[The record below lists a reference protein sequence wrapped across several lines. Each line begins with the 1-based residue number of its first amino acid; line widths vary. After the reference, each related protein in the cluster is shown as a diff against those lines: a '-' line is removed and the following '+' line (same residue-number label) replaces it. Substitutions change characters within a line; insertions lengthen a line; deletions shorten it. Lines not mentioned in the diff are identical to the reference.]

1 MTDGR
6 IELMGAICGDIIG
19 STYEFNPTWRYKF
32 QMFRPHSTFT
42 DDTVMTVAVADWVM
56 NGGDLTEIL
65 RKWGLKYPFIGYGPM
80 FFEWLTSSNPQPYNS
95 YGNGSAMR
103 VSPVGWMA
111 KNETEALELAK
122 HTAEIT
128 HNHPEGIKGAQAVAL
143 AIYLAKKGTSKDEIR
158 RTIHRKFGYNLK
170 RTCDEIRESYKF
182 HATCQKSVPESIICF
197 LESEGY
203 EDAVRLAVT
212 LGGDADTMAC
222 IAGSIASAYYKTIPD
237 KIAGPC
243 LDILPED
250 IYEIVMNFSII
261 HSLN

>member
-1 MTDGR
+1 MTDNR

-19 STYEFNPTWRYKF
+19 SAYEFNSTKRYKF
-32 QMFRPHSTFT
+32 QLLRAQNTFT
-42 DDTVMTVAVADWVM
+42 DDTVMTIAVADWLM
-56 NGGDLTEIL
+56 NGGDLAVIL

-80 FFEWLTSSNPQPYNS
+80 FFDWLTSSNPKPYNS
-95 YGNGSAMR
+95 FGNGSAMR
-103 VSPVGWMA
+103 VSPVGWVA
-111 KNETEALELAK
+111 NNEIEALELAIQ
-122 HTAEIT
+122 TAEIT

-143 AIYLAKKGTSKDEIR
+143 AIYLAKTGTSKDEIR
-158 RTIHRKFGYNLK
+158 RAICRKFGYNLK

-222 IAGSIASAYYKTIPD
+222 IAGAIASAYYKTIPD

-243 LDILPED
+243 LDKLPDEM
-250 IYEIVMNFSII
+250 YEIVMAFTNI
-261 HSLN
+261 HSVN